1 MKEQT
6 LQNRVTN
13 TEKKQVVAKG
23 EGELEEERNCWEKS
37 RGKWVTSMKWTRWRI

>member
-13 TEKKQVVAKG
+13 TEKKKAVAKG
-23 EGELEEERNCWEKS
+23 EGELEEERNW
-37 RGKWVTSMKWTRWRI
+37 

>member
-1 MKEQT
+1 MTVEILQHLNKMKEQTLKEQT

-23 EGELEEERNCWEKS
+23 EVELEEKINW
-37 RGKWVTSMKWTRWRI
+37 